1 MGKIVQT
8 AGRAALGTFAPEF
21 AHFNDDVLFG
31 ENWNNAD
38 IDVKTRSIITVVAL
52 MASGITDNSLKFHL
66 QNAKAHGVTQKEIAA
81 VITHTAF
88 YAGWPKGWAVFNL
101 AKEVWSDGEGDLPYE
116 DEAMRAHAK
125 QMVFPIGAPNDAFAQ
140 YFIGQSYLAPVST
153 SQVGI
158 YNVTFEPGCRNNW
171 HIHHNAAQVLI
182 AVGGRGYYQIEGQ
195 EPKELKAGQ
204 AVCIPADTKH
214 WHGAAPGESCSH
226 LAFMVPAGDPAS
238 MSNEWLEPVDAEAYG
253 KLA

>member
-1 MGKIVQT
+1 MPKVVQT
-8 AGRAALGTFAPEF
+8 AGRDALGTFAPQF
-21 AHFNDDVLFG
+21 GALNDDVLFG
-31 ENWNNAD
+31 EVWSSD
-38 IDVKTRSIITVVAL
+38 DLTLKMRSILTMTTLVAKG
-52 MASGITDNSLKFHL
+52 MADSSFEHHVATAKKNGIT
-66 QNAKAHGVTQKEIAA
+66 AREMAA
-81 VITHTAF
+81 ILTHVAF
-88 YAGWPKGWAVFNL
+88 YAGWPNAWAAFRVVLKVYADDPLDLENPEAHGGIFGL
-101 AKEVWSDGEGDLPYE
+101 GD
-116 DEAMRAHAK
+116 
-125 QMVFPIGAPNDAFAQ
+125 PNDAYAQ
-140 YFIGQSYLAPVST
+140 YFTGQSYLNPLTDPAQT
-153 SQVGI
+153 QFI
-158 YNVTFEPGCRNNW
+158 ANVTFEPGCRNNW

-182 AVGGRGYYQIEGQ
+182 AVGGCGYYQIEGQ